1 MHARSYL
8 VALGLLLVTPS
19 LSRAQVPADLRAA
32 SRARTTAV
40 AQADAATWD
49 RLTADNFTIV
59 TPSGKVL
66 TKAERLALIKRQQ
79 PTSVTPPQHETI
91 QASGTLAVQRFQ
103 GRDIWVTQVWGK
115 DKRGWRVNAVQVTLV
130 EPDSAAVRQA
140 IDSIYTRYNAAL
152 KSGDAAGIAQM
163 YTDDAIV
170 MAPNFPAWQG
180 RAAVNAGFA
189 GFFGQFAITDVR
201 LATRDV
207 IVSGA
212 LAIEQGTYEWTLHPK
227 TGADIKDNGKYL
239 TVWQR
244 QTDGSWKIVRDINN
258 SDRPGA
264 M

>member
-1 MHARSYL
+1 MPARSYP

-32 SRARTTAV
+32 ARARNTAV
-40 AQADAATWD
+40 TQADAATWD
-49 RLTADNFTIV
+49 RLTADNFTLI
-59 TPSGKVL
+59 TAGGKVV
-66 TKAERLALIKRQQ
+66 TKAERLAQIKRQQ
-79 PTSVTPPQHETI
+79 PGAPVPLQHDTM
-91 QASGTLAVQRFQ
+91 QVNGNLAVQRFQ

-115 DKRGWRVNAVQVTLV
+115 DKRGWRVNAVQVTLI

-140 IDSIYTRYNAAL
+140 IDSAYVRYNAAL
-152 KSGDAAGIAQM
+152 KSGDAAAIAQM

-258 SDRPGA
+258 SDRPGT